1 MRAPDFWWQE
11 NPSFLA
17 RLLKPFGSLYGGAVL
32 DRMDR
37 EGARASVP
45 VICVGNPVA
54 GGAGKTPAAAEIA
67 RLLLMAGRRPVFLT
81 RGYGGALKG
90 PVEVDLNR
98 HDASDVGDEALLLAL
113 TAPCVV
119 AHDRAAG
126 AELAARCGDVIVMD
140 DGFQNAALQKDMSF
154 LVLDSEVGIGNGLCI
169 PAGPLRAPI
178 EPQLA
183 RADAVILVGDGSA
196 ADWLVQRRRPPVL
209 RARLVPDT
217 KAAAHLKGKNVLA
230 FAGIGRP
237 QKFAG
242 TLKGLGANVVR
253 LAAFPD
259 HHVFT
264 QKDARVLL
272 DEARAGRLMLVTTEK
287 DSARLAGSGLDE
299 LADAAAVLPVR
310 LAFDKARQVSA
321 GLGKLFAE

>member
-1 MRAPDFWWQE
+1 
-11 NPSFLA
+11 
-17 RLLKPFGSLYGGAVL
+17 
-32 DRMDR
+32 
-37 EGARASVP
+37 
-45 VICVGNPVA
+45 
-54 GGAGKTPAAAEIA
+54 
-67 RLLLMAGRRPVFLT
+67 
-81 RGYGGALKG
+81 
-90 PVEVDLNR
+90 
-98 HDASDVGDEALLLAL
+98 
-113 TAPCVV
+113 
-119 AHDRAAG
+119 
-126 AELAARCGDVIVMD
+126 MD

-217 KAAAHLKGKNVLA
+217 KAAAHLTGKNVLA

-242 TLKGLGANVVR
+242 TREGLGANVVGR
-253 LAAFPD
+253 AAFPH

-264 QKDARVLL
+264 QKDARALL
-272 DEARAGRLMLVTTEK
+272 DEARAGALMLVTTEK

-299 LADAAAVLPVR
+299 LAEAAAVLPVR